1 MNEIEGKI
9 PGITGLVTSALL
21 TTFENKISDV
31 SNLVEKKKTDYK
43 AKMAD
48 IENKY
53 ISKTNYNKFTKNIAE
68 RIKKMDFLETLILL
82 MW

>member
-31 SNLVEKKKTDYK
+31 SNLVEKKTDYN
-43 AKMAD
+43 AKMTD

-68 RIKKMDFLETLILL
+68 RIKKMDFLRTLILL

>member
-31 SNLVEKKKTDYK
+31 SNLVEKKKQIITQK
-43 AKMAD
+43 WL
-48 IENKY
+48 
-53 ISKTNYNKFTKNIAE
+53 ISKIS
-68 RIKKMDFLETLILL
+68 IFLRLITINSLKTLVKG
-82 MW
+82 